1 MATKTASTSISKL
14 KGSANYQGWAIMAK
28 AYLLESELEK
38 AIESEDNNDN
48 RLQEKA
54 LAKLILLCEY
64 STANHIQACTTGYQ
78 AWKVLKDLYNSDG
91 FSSQYLLVQQYFQT
105 TQSDFESTEAY
116 VSKLKSIFDNLK
128 AQKLEVLE
136 IITVA

>member
-1 MATKTASTSISKL
+1 
-14 KGSANYQGWAIMAK
+14 MAK

-64 STANHIQACTTGYQ
+64 STANHIQTCTTGYQ

-91 FSSQYLLVQQYFQT
+91 FSSQYLLV
-105 TQSDFESTEAY
+105 
-116 VSKLKSIFDNLK
+116 
-128 AQKLEVLE
+128 
-136 IITVA
+136 